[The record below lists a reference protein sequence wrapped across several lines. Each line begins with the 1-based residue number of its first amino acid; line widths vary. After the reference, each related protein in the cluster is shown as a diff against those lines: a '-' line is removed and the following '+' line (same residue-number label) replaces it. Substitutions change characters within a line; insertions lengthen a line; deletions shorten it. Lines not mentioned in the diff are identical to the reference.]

1 MLSIDLHI
9 IIISSIGMSL
19 SLKTKEFYRLIA
31 NKLFKKE
38 GDVLNEFKE
47 VLNLTSMGRVPELWR
62 RYGESAVAIGGGVD
76 PQYRQEVSS

>member
-9 IIISSIGMSL
+9 IISSIGMSP

-47 VLNLTSMGRVPELWR
+47 VLNLISMGREFQSFGADTEKARSP
-62 RYGESAVAIGGGVD
+62 
-76 PQYRQEVSS
+76 